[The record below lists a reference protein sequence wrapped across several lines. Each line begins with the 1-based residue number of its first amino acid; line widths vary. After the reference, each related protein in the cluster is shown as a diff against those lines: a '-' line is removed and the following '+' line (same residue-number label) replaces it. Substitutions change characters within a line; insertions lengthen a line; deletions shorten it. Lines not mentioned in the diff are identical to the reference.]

1 MWQNKTKDP
10 NFLLDE
16 NEDCNMV
23 VKSLNA
29 VLFETAPMS
38 AKFFKGRA
46 KRIKLEE
53 KNGFLTQTM
62 I

>member
-1 MWQNKTKDP
+1 
-10 NFLLDE
+10 
-16 NEDCNMV
+16 MV